1 MNRWP
6 SLLVLA
12 FLLIGGCAGPSERY
26 AREAARRGLDSG
38 TVAGHVFDH
47 VIFAKPANP
56 AGPRLHL
63 YLEGDGTPYTGR
75 RAAANPTP
83 RRPVMLGLMA
93 QDPTRAV
100 LLGRPCYHV
109 IVSPPDC
116 TTALWTGARYGEAVV
131 RSLAAAATRLL
142 AESGA
147 EEVVLIGHSGGGTL
161 AMLLAPRLEETV
173 AVLTIAGNV
182 DVGAWATHHGLP
194 PLSSSLDP
202 AAQPPLAPAIRQLH
216 FAGGR
221 DRVVPAA
228 IIAAALDA
236 PGEPPAKVLPSFDHA
251 CCWHQIWSEVLKTLA
266 ALATTR

>member
-38 TVAGHVFDH
+38 TVAGHGFDH

-75 RAAANPTP
+75 RAAADPTP
-83 RRPVMLGLMA
+83 RRPVMLDLLA
-93 QDPTRAV
+93 QDPARAV
-100 LLGRPCYHV
+100 LLGRPCYHGM
-109 IVSPPDC
+109 VSPPDC
-116 TTALWTGARYGEAVV
+116 TTALWTGARYSEAVV

-202 AAQPPLAPAIRQLH
+202 AAQSPLAPAIRQLH

-228 IIAAALDA
+228 IIAAALEVMDGSA
-236 PGEPPAKVLPSFDHA
+236 ATVVPTFDHA
-251 CCWHQIWSEVLKTLA
+251 CCWFEVWPEVLDALA
-266 ALATTR
+266 ATAERR

>member
-100 LLGRPCYHV
+100 LLGRPCYHGM
-109 IVSPPDC
+109 VSQPGC
-116 TTALWTGARYGEAVV
+116 TTALWTDGRYGEAVV
-131 RSLAAAATRLL
+131 HSLAAAARRLL
-142 AESGA
+142 TASGA
-147 EEVVLIGHSGGGTL
+147 DELVLIGHSGGGTL
-161 AMLLAPRLEETV
+161 AMLLAERLEETV
-173 AVLTIAGNV
+173 AVVTIAGNL
-182 DVGAWATHHGLP
+182 DVGAWTTHHGLP
-194 PLSSSLDP
+194 PLAASLDP
-202 AAQPPLAPAIRQLH
+202 AGRPPLPPAIHQLH
-216 FAGGR
+216 LAGDR
-221 DRVVPAA
+221 DRVVPPAMIATALAA
-228 IIAAALDA
+228 QGGPDV
-236 PGEPPAKVLPSFDHA
+236 KVLPGFDHA
-251 CCWHQIWSEVLKTLA
+251 CCWHRLWPELLHELHAPAQN
-266 ALATTR
+266 